1 MRDFLFIFLQK
12 IVPQHLISR
21 LIGSFAASKNKK
33 IKNIFISFFIDRYDI
48 NMKEAL
54 EENPFLYESFNAF
67 FTRQLKPGIR
77 NFSQDGNCISSPVDG
92 EISQVGS
99 IKTGKIFQAKGRFFS
114 LLEFLGGEKD
124 LEKKFTEGKFSTIYL
139 SPKDYHRIHM
149 PFSGTLKSMTYIP
162 GDLFSVN
169 PVTVDSVDNLFSR
182 NERLSCIFETEKG
195 FMAVVLVGAM
205 IVSGIRVSWD
215 SFNFKK
221 NRIIQK
227 WDYPRTGE
235 GSVFLKKGDEL
246 GQFFLGSTVVLCF
259 PNDQVRWLDGL
270 NQNSIV
276 RLGQTLAN
284 YR

>member
-1 MRDFLFIFLQK
+1 
-12 IVPQHLISR
+12 
-21 LIGSFAASKNKK
+21 
-33 IKNIFISFFIDRYDI
+33 
-48 NMKEAL
+48 MKEAL

-92 EISQVGS
+92 QISQVGS
-99 IKTGKIFQAKGRFFS
+99 IKTGKIFQAKGRSFS
-114 LLEFLGGEKD
+114 LLEFLGGKKD

-195 FMAVVLVGAM
+195 LMAVVLVGAM

>member
-33 IKNIFISFFIDRYDI
+33 IKNIFISFFINRYDI

-77 NFSQDGNCISSPVDG
+77 NFSQDRNCISSPVDG

-124 LEKKFTEGKFSTIYL
+124 LEKKFIDGEFSTIYL

-195 FMAVVLVGAM
+195 LMAVVLVGAM

-227 WDYPRTGE
+227 RDYPKTGE

-259 PNDQVRWLDGL
+259 PNNQVGWLDGL

-284 YR
+284 YL

>member
-33 IKNIFISFFIDRYDI
+33 IKNIFISFFFNRYDI
-48 NMKEAL
+48 NMKEAV

-77 NFSQDGNCISSPVDG
+77 KFSQDRNCISSPVDG

-124 LEKKFTEGKFSTIYL
+124 LEKKFIDGEFSTIYL

-195 FMAVVLVGAM
+195 LMAVVLVGAM

-221 NRIIQK
+221 NRTIQK
-227 WDYPRTGE
+227 WDYPKTGE
-235 GSVFLKKGDEL
+235 GSVFLNKGDEL

-259 PNDQVRWLDGL
+259 PNNQVGWLDGL

-284 YR
+284 YL

>member
-1 MRDFLFIFLQK
+1 MRDFLFILLQK

-195 FMAVVLVGAM
+195 LMAVVLVGAM

-227 WDYPRTGE
+227 WDYPTTGE

>member
-1 MRDFLFIFLQK
+1 
-12 IVPQHLISR
+12 
-21 LIGSFAASKNKK
+21 
-33 IKNIFISFFIDRYDI
+33 
-48 NMKEAL
+48 
-54 EENPFLYESFNAF
+54 
-67 FTRQLKPGIR
+67 
-77 NFSQDGNCISSPVDG
+77 
-92 EISQVGS
+92 
-99 IKTGKIFQAKGRFFS
+99 
-114 LLEFLGGEKD
+114 
-124 LEKKFTEGKFSTIYL
+124 
-139 SPKDYHRIHM
+139 M

-195 FMAVVLVGAM
+195 LMAVVLVGAM

-259 PNDQVRWLDGL
+259 PNDQVRWLNGL

>member
-1 MRDFLFIFLQK
+1 
-12 IVPQHLISR
+12 
-21 LIGSFAASKNKK
+21 
-33 IKNIFISFFIDRYDI
+33 
-48 NMKEAL
+48 
-54 EENPFLYESFNAF
+54 
-67 FTRQLKPGIR
+67 
-77 NFSQDGNCISSPVDG
+77 
-92 EISQVGS
+92 
-99 IKTGKIFQAKGRFFS
+99 
-114 LLEFLGGEKD
+114 
-124 LEKKFTEGKFSTIYL
+124 
-139 SPKDYHRIHM
+139 M

-169 PVTVDSVDNLFSR
+169 PVTVDSVNNLFSR
-182 NERLSCIFETEKG
+182 NERLACIFETEKG
-195 FMAVVLVGAM
+195 LMAVVLVGAM

-221 NRIIQK
+221 NRTIQK
-227 WDYPRTGE
+227 WAYPRTGE

>member
-1 MRDFLFIFLQK
+1 MRDFLFIFLQR
-12 IVPQHLISR
+12 IVPQHLISKI
-21 LIGSFAASKNKK
+21 IGSFAASKNKK
-33 IKNIFISFFIDRYDI
+33 IKNIFISFFINKYEI

-54 EENPFLYESFNAF
+54 EENPLDYQSFNAF
-67 FTRQLKPGIR
+67 FTRRLKPGIR
-77 NFSQDGNCISSPVDG
+77 NFSKDKNCISSPVDG
-92 EISQVGS
+92 EISQIGS
-99 IKTGKIFQAKGRFFS
+99 IKTGKLFQAKGRLFS
-114 LLEFLGGEKD
+114 LLEFLGGEED
-124 LEKKFTEGKFSTIYL
+124 LEKKFFDGEFATIYL

-149 PFSGTLKSMTYIP
+149 PFSGRLKSMNYIP

-195 FMAVVLVGAM
+195 YMAVVLVGAM
-205 IVSGIRVSWD
+205 IVSGIRVSWGT
-215 SFNFKK
+215 FNFKI
-221 NRIIQK
+221 NRTIQR

-235 GSVFLKKGDEL
+235 GSVFLKKGVEL

-259 PNDQVRWLDGL
+259 PNNQVRWVDGL
-270 NQNSIV
+270 NQSSVV